1 MKKKMLFVL
10 LMLLVAPCVF
20 LFSACGAQSGGN
32 GGGGSQS
39 APTCEIENGVLVSID
54 ARKSNGGKFEIP
66 REVTSID
73 ADLKIYGNIDTLVIP
88 DTVKNFVIK
97 ERKMNEIKS
106 GVASGSD
113 SYAVCDSTFVLFTK
127 EDNINR
133 IELRGS
139 SQIFEKQ
146 GYLLYD
152 TNGVLIAID
161 EKQNNPQIGDLQLT
175 SGKISYGLAQA
186 FSNINLDIQNLDIVF
201 EDDEGIVD
209 FEKLL
214 GSFENKNMS
223 RVTVS
228 NNSQK
233 RLTLTFGD
241 INDLKI
247 SGLGKTK
254 ITAGL
259 IGWLEIDSGVQDVEI
274 NAWDIDNKNIPEDA
288 KDIDITTEV
297 GGKTQ
302 KVPHSHLSPLL

>member
-20 LFSACGAQSGGN
+20 LFSACGVQSGGNGN

-39 APTCEIENGVLVSID
+39 APTCVIENGVLVSID
-54 ARKSNGGKFEIP
+54 ARKSNDGKFEIP

-73 ADLKIYGNIDTLVIP
+73 ADLKVYGNIDTLIIP

-106 GVASGSD
+106 GFAFGSD

-133 IELRGS
+133 IELRGN

-186 FSNINLDIQNLDIVF
+186 IPNINLDIQSLDIVF
-201 EDDEGIVD
+201 EEDEGIVD

-214 GSFENKNMS
+214 GSFETCRES
-223 RVTVS
+223 LFQTIL
-228 NNSQK
+228 K
-233 RLTLTFGD
+233 RD
-241 INDLKI
+241 
-247 SGLGKTK
+247 
-254 ITAGL
+254 
-259 IGWLEIDSGVQDVEI
+259 
-274 NAWDIDNKNIPEDA
+274 
-288 KDIDITTEV
+288 
-297 GGKTQ
+297 
-302 KVPHSHLSPLL
+302 